1 MDRSGSGGTRLTTPE
16 TRRARSAASP
26 SHAPLLFAAAW
37 WGAFYGVQGAVAP
50 LLAES
55 FSLSDAEIARAL
67 GWIGCSALGAL
78 ALGRFVDRLGRRR
91 VLLVCLAGLPLCAL
105 ATVLAPT
112 LQHYV
117 AAQIAAYAFG
127 TTLLST
133 VSVSLAEKL
142 ATAHR
147 ARAHGQAGLAY
158 TAATALPL
166 VLAAVLATTPGSWRW
181 VWAAAALP
189 ALAWPWAR
197 RGLLESTAWR
207 AAQQRGETSAARLS
221 DLFQGAW
228 RGHVLRLLLAM
239 VCVHASE
246 TAVRTW
252 LFYHAVRELGL
263 HPRRALVILLAGG
276 VVSLA
281 GFRVGSA
288 LSDRYG
294 RRVAFAAGTAV
305 ATIGA
310 CGYYG
315 PTAPIGAVGLGLSFA
330 ALGLGGH
337 VATVAFR
344 SLATELFPARL
355 RGSLGGWLAVA
366 SGTGFVVA
374 MLGASVLAPLLGT
387 MGAAVLALVLATMP
401 TAALLVVGLPETAGL
416 EIDAPSYERAA

>member
-1 MDRSGSGGTRLTTPE
+1 M
-16 TRRARSAASP
+16 
-26 SHAPLLFAAAW
+26 
-37 WGAFYGVQGAVAP
+37 
-50 LLAES
+50 LAES
-55 FSLSDAEIARAL
+55 FALSDAEIGRAL

-78 ALGRFVDRLGRRR
+78 ALGRSVDRLGRRS
-91 VLLVCLAGLPLCAL
+91 VLLVCLTGLPVAAL
-105 ATVLAPT
+105 ATALAPSME
-112 LQHYV
+112 LYV

-133 VSVSLAEKL
+133 VSVSLAETL
-142 ATAHR
+142 ASVDR
-147 ARAHGQAGLAY
+147 ARAHGHAGLAY

-166 VLAAVLATTPGSWRW
+166 VLAALLATTPGSWRW

-197 RGLLESTAWR
+197 RGLLESAAWR
-207 AAQQRGETSAARLS
+207 AAQQRGETSHTRLS
-221 DLFQGAW
+221 DLFRGAW
-228 RGHVLRLLLAM
+228 RGRALRLMLAM

-263 HPRRALVILLAGG
+263 DPRRALAILLVGG
-276 VVSLA
+276 IVSLA
-281 GFRVGSA
+281 GFRAGSA
-288 LSDRYG
+288 LADRFG
-294 RRVAFAAGTAV
+294 RRVAFAIGTAV
-305 ATIGA
+305 ATAGA

-315 PTAPIGAVGLGLSFA
+315 PTARVGALALALSFA

-355 RGSLGGWLAVA
+355 RGGLGGWLAVA

-374 MLGASVLAPLLGT
+374 MLGASALAPLLGT

-416 EIDAPSYERAA
+416 ELDATPYERAA